1 MHQFFVLLFAPSAVS
16 SIGKALTSSIIALSL
31 LGTEPILPNVGS
43 ASQDSVQRDQRQQYD
58 SYSSSYDKLNGGSVT
73 SALGIDEMRRQ
84 AATYV
89 YGDML
94 EIAVGTGLQ
103 SQYYDW
109 KNLKSFTGVDMSQG
123 MLAEARNRILL
134 LTASSNPEIPVTL
147 NAMDVE
153 KLAFSNNQVFC

>member
-1 MHQFFVLLFAPSAVS
+1 MHQFFVLLLAPSAVS